1 MQIRRIQFWTVAC
14 AAAFVLCSHAMG
26 AAVRPKRIVQT
37 EFFGGRFLWG
47 DCRLTQD
54 PETTPTWSLWPFLC
68 FKGHASST
76 SLFNSS
82 NADES
87 FLGSHLVGYLGTHFH
102 PLVSWHVQGTR
113 RKYLD
118 LLNSSFETIDGRHVE
133 KNFIR
138 FGNSALHHVRA
149 DIGAMP
155 MPYGLNEQVLPQI
168 FYEQLKNSRYW
179 TGPRHVAK
187 LEYDNLFDTTLE
199 LAVAQDVLP
208 WTQTEIRR
216 DFNDH
221 ARSARL
227 SHDLAALG
235 GTRISLFAMELR
247 DTDLRYGASILNV
260 SSKGATTAL
269 EWQRLIPEDEGV
281 SFYQLFRL
289 NFAGPYEREMR
300 AIVEYEDSR
309 HDYWMLSM
317 GSDFFLPDY
326 GAFRFAGSYY
336 SNRKWAYYSGF
347 LLSLGVQITI

>member
-1 MQIRRIQFWTVAC
+1 MQLVRPQFLLAIFL
-14 AAAFVLCSHAMG
+14 ANLFHHSNAFAVS
-26 AAVRPKRIVQT
+26 VRPKRITQT

-47 DCRLTQD
+47 ECRLTQD
-54 PETTPTWSLWPFLC
+54 PETTNTMSIWPFLC

-87 FLGSHLVGYLGTHFH
+87 FLGSHLVGYLGTHFL
-102 PLVSWHVQGTR
+102 PWVSWHTQGVR

-118 LLNSSFETIDGRHVE
+118 LLDSDFEPIDGRHVE

-138 FGNSALHHVRA
+138 FGNSGLHHVRA
-149 DIGAMP
+149 DLGVMP

-168 FYEQLKNSRYW
+168 FYEQLKTYRYW
-179 TGPRHVAK
+179 AGPQHVAK
-187 LEYDNLFDTTLE
+187 VEYDNLFDTTFE
-199 LAVAQDVLP
+199 IATAQDVLP
-208 WTQTEIRR
+208 WTQTAIRPKT
-216 DFNDH
+216 NDH
-221 ARSARL
+221 ARSVRL

-247 DTDLRYGASILNV
+247 EQDQRYGASILNI

-269 EWQRLIPEDEGV
+269 EWQRLLPENEGV

-289 NFAGPYEREMR
+289 NFSGPYEREMR

-309 HDYWMLSM
+309 HDYWMFSM
-317 GSDFFLPDY
+317 GSDFFIPDY
-326 GAFRFAGSYY
+326 GAFRFAGSYF
-336 SNRKWAYYSGF
+336 SNRQSDYYSGF
-347 LLSLGVQITI
+347 LLSLGVQLTI